1 MKISVERE
9 RCEGHGLCVDAA
21 PELFRL
27 DDDGELVLLHEDGE
41 VPAGQEDAALAAVRV
56 CPIAALSAGVPA
68 A

>member
-1 MKISVERE
+1 
-9 RCEGHGLCVDAA
+9 VDAA